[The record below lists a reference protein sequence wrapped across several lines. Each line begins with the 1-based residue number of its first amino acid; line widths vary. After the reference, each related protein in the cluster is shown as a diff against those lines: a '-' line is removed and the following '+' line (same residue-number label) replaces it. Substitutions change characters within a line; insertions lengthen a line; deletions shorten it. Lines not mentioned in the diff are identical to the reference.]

1 MTNNEAINEVI
12 EELEYEIILAQRF
25 GKPGLVA
32 GIERAI
38 EVASQ
43 FKSADPEDL

>member
-1 MTNNEAINEVI
+1 VTNNEAINEVI

-25 GKPGLVA
+25 GKPELVA
-32 GIERAI
+32 GLGRAI
-38 EVASQ
+38 EIASQ